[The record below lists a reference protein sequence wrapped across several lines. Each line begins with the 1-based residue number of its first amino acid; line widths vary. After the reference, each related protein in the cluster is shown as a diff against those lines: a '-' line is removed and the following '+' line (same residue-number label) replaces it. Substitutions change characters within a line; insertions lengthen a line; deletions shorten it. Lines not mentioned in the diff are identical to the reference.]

1 MQLPTREIF
10 PLGLYARFGRPP
22 LPEPIGARPLPE
34 PFLGTSEGDD
44 AVSTFGGRRGSV
56 VEGNFQ
62 QDNLDDDHDER
73 LNEQGDVESCAG
85 VVEYPKRKGV
95 SDLSRGGILD
105 GYGRPCTD
113 LHSEATSMMRGISN
127 EKPALDLLRCIE

>member
-85 VVEYPKRKGV
+85 VVEYPAKRATSSACSKRKRKPNR
-95 SDLSRGGILD
+95 SISH
-105 GYGRPCTD
+105 
-113 LHSEATSMMRGISN
+113 LHSDATSIINGMSSEN
-127 EKPALDLLRCIE
+127 PALDLFRCIE